1 MWVLAELEVRALPP
15 SRPAPFVPAGSYIV
29 QTFRSVFTH
38 KGGGPDRVHVC
49 LCVCLSVG
57 LKPRS
62 CLPKKAQDPGPQRFR
77 KKYYDLGT
85 FLLIIF
91 YYGTSGNSLSKCLK
105 KFPKE
110 CQ

>member
-1 MWVLAELEVRALPP
+1 VFGENRMLHAEK
-15 SRPAPFVPAGSYIV
+15 FI

-38 KGGGPDRVHVC
+38 KNRGGASGGRGPDRVHVR
-49 LCVCLSVG
+49 LSVTLKVTAG
-57 LKPRS
+57 LS
-62 CLPKKAQDPGPQRFR
+62 KKEQDPGPQRFR

-105 KFPKE
+105 KIPKE